1 MAQTLV
7 EEAPKNDNEQRVY
20 GAPVP
25 HATIEEIPDEDDPS
39 SVVRDANRLS
49 HMPAAFSAAVWNPPP
64 NATIIAD
71 PYEAY
76 L

>member
-7 EEAPKNDNEQRVY
+7 EEAPENDNEQRVY
-20 GAPVP
+20 GAPIP

-49 HMPAAFSAAVWNPPP
+49 HMPAAFSAAVWIPPP